1 MKAHVPTSEVLDG
14 LLEEAPGERVTIAWL
29 LDSLSERSFG
39 IVMLIMGL
47 VALVPGASAV
57 IGVLLAFPALQMIL
71 ARKSPAFPGFIARRQ
86 VPTPRLARLI
96 ARINPGLRRL
106 ERLIRPRW
114 PTPFVA
120 TKRVVGFVVL
130 LLGITLLVPVP
141 FSHVIPALVIML
153 LSLAYAHAGWTGVVA
168 MVIVVLLLM
177 AAAVVPAWRVRSKPV
192 EEIDSTDRGPHR
204 GPHDRQ

>member
-153 LSLAYAHAGWTGVVA
+153 LSLAYLEEDGVVLCVA
-168 MVIVVLLLM
+168 L
-177 AAAVVPAWRVRSKPV
+177 AAALASLSIVGATVWATIRG
-192 EEIDSTDRGPHR
+192 IDFLDRL
-204 GPHDRQ
+204 

>member
-1 MKAHVPTSEVLDG
+1 MKAHIPTSEVLDG

-114 PTPFVA
+114 PTPFEA

-153 LSLAYAHAGWTGVVA
+153 LSLAYLEEDGVVLCVA
-168 MVIVVLLLM
+168 L
-177 AAAVVPAWRVRSKPV
+177 AAALASLSIVGATVWATFRG
-192 EEIDSTDRGPHR
+192 IDFLDRF
-204 GPHDRQ
+204 